1 MPETKIEKTPVE
13 QLQKPAT
20 QTEPLTPVNPHIA
33 PAQRALSY
41 AEKVRGLTADE
52 RIWQLAKS
60 KAVALSNLPDGW
72 LPKTYAGNVGACA
85 IACDMAQRMGTT
97 ELFVMQNLY
106 VVYGQP
112 TWSGKSCKALIDNS
126 GQFAGRS
133 RYRMEGQEGTDTWG
147 CRLIAVDK
155 LTGEKVEGPKVTVQ
169 MAKDAGWWNKN
180 GSYWPMMTEMML
192 KYRAAAYFA
201 RAECPEV
208 LMGANIDYE
217 AGAGDSAEEEPNHA

>member
-13 QLQKPAT
+13 QLQKPAAPA
-20 QTEPLTPVNPHIA
+20 EILTPVNPPA
-33 PAQRALSY
+33 ATAQRALSY
-41 AEKVRGLTADE
+41 AENVHGLTAEE
-52 RIWQLAKS
+52 RSWTLAKS
-60 KAVALSNLPDGW
+60 RAKAMAMAPDGM
-72 LPKTYAGNVGACA
+72 LPPTYTGNVGAIA
-85 IACDMAQRMGTT
+85 IACDMAARMNMTP
-97 ELFVMQNLY
+97 LFVMQNLY
-106 VVYGQP
+106 VVHGQP

-180 GSYWPMMTEMML
+180 GSYWPKMTEMML

-217 AGAGDSAEEEPNHA
+217 AGAGDSAEEEQNHA